1 MFKSWGSYLIKVFFV
16 SFWNHFPL
24 LYSVSLG
31 CRYNPVVFLTSAR
44 GLFVFGSAV
53 WFRPFHKRARAG
65 GCLWFWWI
73 DVFLFL
79 RHLIFPYLIPAFL
92 ELDMSYFVVNILVIC
107 QRFFFFFAN
116 DLWKHSSFKPLQV
129 SATSIADT
137 DITTTTWMKAARCL
151 CSHRRALFSSFLRCH
166 RCFCSVAKYCVYLVF
181 YLSKFQDF
189 VVLRKPLLPVFGW
202 CCSWMDENS
211 WMLYANFKML
221 KQQEKG
227 QKKLTIP

>member
-53 WFRPFHKRARAG
+53 WFRPFHKHARAG

-107 QRFFFFFAN
+107 QRFFFFLQMIYENTPA
-116 DLWKHSSFKPLQV
+116 LSLYRSVQLPLQTLTSLLLHEWKQHAA
-129 SATSIADT
+129 SAPIVV
-137 DITTTTWMKAARCL
+137 L
-151 CSHRRALFSSFLRCH
+151 SFLP
-166 RCFCSVAKYCVYLVF
+166 S
-181 YLSKFQDF
+181 
-189 VVLRKPLLPVFGW
+189 
-202 CCSWMDENS
+202 
-211 WMLYANFKML
+211 
-221 KQQEKG
+221 
-227 QKKLTIP
+227 